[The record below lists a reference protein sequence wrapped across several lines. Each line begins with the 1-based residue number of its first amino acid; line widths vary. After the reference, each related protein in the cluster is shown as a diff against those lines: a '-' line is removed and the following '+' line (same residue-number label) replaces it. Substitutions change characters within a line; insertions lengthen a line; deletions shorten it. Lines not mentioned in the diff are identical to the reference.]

1 MIKNNKE
8 KGFALVLSIIL
19 LIVMSLMGGSL
30 IVISSG
36 DHQSNNNSDHYQ
48 QTFYVAEAGLLEG
61 EKWILDK
68 YLGPWMN
75 KMPEDDDVLGNAPT
89 DPGPL
94 SVYNLKVDIWQD
106 TKTEYA
112 SKTEDTYFRHT
123 FIRGPATNDT
133 TIPRDSS
140 RCLMSFKNLE
150 TDDDDNVKII
160 GTGQLPVQKSFLEI
174 VGPLLC
180 AGGYNGCIAADSTNF
195 NTDDDV
201 INETGQEVTNDEG
214 ETEIDFSSKE
224 KFIKAEFNFL
234 KRFAYEYFI
243 INIGAAAYRNDGSS
257 IATDVSNVDSQG
269 TAYKIYACGILYGA
283 GRGDDL
289 HNGEIEILIPLEN
302 IVVMPT

>member
-1 MIKNNKE
+1 MNSNKE

-36 DHQSNNNSDHYQ
+36 DHQSNNSSDQYQ

-75 KMPEDDDVLGNAPT
+75 KMPSDNDVLG
-89 DPGPL
+89 DPPAEPGAL
-94 SVYNLKVDIWQD
+94 AVWNVKSEIWQD

-112 SKTEDTYFRHT
+112 GKSENGFFRHT
-123 FIRGPATNDT
+123 FIRGPAQNDT
-133 TIPRDSS
+133 EVARDSS
-140 RCLMSFKNLE
+140 QCLMSFKNLDTNDE
-150 TDDDDNVKII
+150 GNVSII
-160 GTGQLPVQKSFLEI
+160 GKGQLPVEKSFLDI

-180 AGGYNGCIAADSTNF
+180 TGSNAECLDPSSTSF
-195 NTDDDV
+195 NTDDEV
-201 INETGQEVTNDEG
+201 VNESGDSPG
-214 ETEIDFSSKE
+214 DFEEKE
-224 KFIKAEFNFL
+224 KFIRAEFNFL

-243 INIGAAAYRNDGSS
+243 VNVGAAAYRNDGSS

-269 TAYKIYACGILYGA
+269 TAYKIYSCGILYGPG
-283 GRGDDL
+283 GRGEY
-289 HNGEIEILIPLEN
+289 HNGDVEILIPLES

>member
-1 MIKNNKE
+1 MNNNKE

-36 DHQSNNNSDHYQ
+36 DHQSNNSSDQYQ

-75 KMPEDDDVLGNAPT
+75 SVPTDDEVLGTRPDGA
-89 DPGPL
+89 GPAA
-94 SVYNLKVDIWQD
+94 VWDVKNEIWQD
-106 TKTEYA
+106 TKTEYT
-112 SKTEDTYFRHT
+112 SKSENGFFRHT
-123 FIRGPATNDT
+123 FIRGPAQNDT
-133 TIPRDSS
+133 KVARDSS
-140 RCLMSFKNLE
+140 QCLMSFKNID
-150 TDDDDNVKII
+150 TDGDDNVSII
-160 GTGQLPVQKSFLEI
+160 GKGQLPVEKSFLDI

-180 AGGYNGCIAADSTNF
+180 TGSNAECLDPDSTSF
-195 NTDDDV
+195 NTDDEV
-201 INETGQEVTNDEG
+201 INERGDNPRDFQE
-214 ETEIDFSSKE
+214 KE
-224 KFIKAEFNFL
+224 KFIRAEFNFL

-243 INIGAAAYRNDGSS
+243 VNVGAAAYRNDGSS

-269 TAYKIYACGILYGA
+269 TAYKIYSCGILYGP
-283 GRGDDL
+283 GSRGEF
-289 HNGEIEILIPLEN
+289 HNGEVEILIPLES

>member
-1 MIKNNKE
+1 MNNNKE

-36 DHQSNNNSDHYQ
+36 DHQSNNSSDQYQ

-75 KMPEDDDVLGNAPT
+75 SVPNDDEVLGPRPDGA
-89 DPGPL
+89 GPAA
-94 SVYNLKVDIWQD
+94 VWDVKNEIWQD
-106 TKTEYA
+106 TKTEYT
-112 SKTEDTYFRHT
+112 SKSENGFFRHT
-123 FIRGPATNDT
+123 FIRGPAQNDT
-133 TIPRDSS
+133 KVARDSS
-140 RCLMSFKNLE
+140 QCLMSFKNID
-150 TDDDDNVKII
+150 TDGDDNVSII
-160 GTGQLPVQKSFLEI
+160 GKGQLPVEKSFLDI

-180 AGGYNGCIAADSTNF
+180 TGSNAECLDPDSTSF
-195 NTDDDV
+195 NTDDEV
-201 INETGQEVTNDEG
+201 INERGDNPRDFQE
-214 ETEIDFSSKE
+214 KE
-224 KFIKAEFNFL
+224 KFIRAEFNFL

-243 INIGAAAYRNDGSS
+243 VNVGAAAYRNDGSS

-269 TAYKIYACGILYGA
+269 TAYKIYSCGILYGP
-283 GRGDDL
+283 GSRGEF
-289 HNGEIEILIPLEN
+289 HNGEVEILIPLES

>member
-1 MIKNNKE
+1 MNNNKE
-8 KGFALVLSIIL
+8 KGFALVLSIVL

-36 DHQSNNNSDHYQ
+36 DHQSNNSSDQYQ

-75 KMPEDDDVLGNAPT
+75 SVPTDDKVLGSRP
-89 DPGPL
+89 DEPGPAA
-94 SVYNLKVDIWQD
+94 VWDVKNEIWQD
-106 TKTEYA
+106 TKTEYT
-112 SKTEDTYFRHT
+112 SKSENGFFRHT
-123 FIRGPATNDT
+123 FIRGPAQNDT
-133 TIPRDSS
+133 KVARDSS
-140 RCLMSFKNLE
+140 QCLMSFKNID
-150 TDDDDNVKII
+150 TDGDDNVSII
-160 GTGQLPVQKSFLEI
+160 GKGQLPVEKSFLDI

-180 AGGYNGCIAADSTNF
+180 TGTNAECLDPDSTSF
-195 NTDDDV
+195 NTDDEV
-201 INETGQEVTNDEG
+201 VNERGDNPR
-214 ETEIDFSSKE
+214 DFEEKE
-224 KFIKAEFNFL
+224 KFIRAEFNFL

>member
-1 MIKNNKE
+1 MNNNKE

-36 DHQSNNNSDHYQ
+36 DHQSNNSSDQYQ

-75 KMPEDDDVLGNAPT
+75 SVPTDDKVLGIRPDEA
-89 DPGPL
+89 GPAA
-94 SVYNLKVDIWQD
+94 VWDVKNEIWQD
-106 TKTEYA
+106 TKTEYT
-112 SKTEDTYFRHT
+112 SKSENGFFRHT
-123 FIRGPATNDT
+123 FIRGPAQNDT
-133 TIPRDSS
+133 KVARDSS
-140 RCLMSFKNLE
+140 QCLMSFKNID
-150 TDDDDNVKII
+150 TDGDDNVSII
-160 GTGQLPVQKSFLEI
+160 GKGQLPVEKSFLDI

-180 AGGYNGCIAADSTNF
+180 TGSNAECLDPNSTSF
-195 NTDDDV
+195 NTDDEV
-201 INETGQEVTNDEG
+201 VNESGDGPGDFEV
-214 ETEIDFSSKE
+214 KE
-224 KFIKAEFNFL
+224 KFIRAEFNFL

-243 INIGAAAYRNDGSS
+243 VNVGAAAYRNDGSS

-269 TAYKIYACGILYGA
+269 TAYKIYSCGILYGPG
-283 GRGDDL
+283 GRGEY
-289 HNGEIEILIPLEN
+289 HNGEVEILIPLES